1 MMRIIQRKNAETMA
15 DWKKSILI
23 YMTVWTTC
31 VLWFWFGM
39 DGGEWIM
46 AYTILSFGVYL
57 PVTTLIIAF
66 RLERKQDL
74 GIWRWAAMGFL
85 SIMYAAAV
93 WATFAL
99 ATFLGAANIASP
111 FFSTLLVG
119 FCSSAIGMILGWLV
133 RSQKLNR
140 KVPVIGLFL
149 LLVIL
154 YVKLKT
160 LNGSFFRLVLILD
173 IPAAVM
179 LVVSGAWV
187 LLQKAGKQE

>member
-1 MMRIIQRKNAETMA
+1 MPCNST
-15 DWKKSILI
+15 
-23 YMTVWTTC
+23 
-31 VLWFWFGM
+31 
-39 DGGEWIM
+39 
-46 AYTILSFGVYL
+46 
-57 PVTTLIIAF
+57 
-66 RLERKQDL
+66 
-74 GIWRWAAMGFL
+74 AA
-85 SIMYAAAV
+85 